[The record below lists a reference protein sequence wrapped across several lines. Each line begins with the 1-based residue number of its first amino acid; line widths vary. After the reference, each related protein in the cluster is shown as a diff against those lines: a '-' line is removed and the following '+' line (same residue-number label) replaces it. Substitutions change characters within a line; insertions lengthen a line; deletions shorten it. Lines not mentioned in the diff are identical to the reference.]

1 MFGNADPE
9 KYQNKASPHIFNQN
23 KISMVQRF
31 EKERAEEITK
41 RKVRNFFLNITKW
54 GRHS

>member
-1 MFGNADPE
+1 MFGIADPE
-9 KYQNKASPHIFNQN
+9 KYQNKASSHIFYQN

-31 EKERAEEITK
+31 EKERADEIT
-41 RKVRNFFLNITKW
+41 RIKVRNFFLNITKW